1 MDSPKH
7 SGSPPNELIKF
18 YDVFAVQVVGEKS
31 DLTPYS
37 FGRGRSPINRAFHF
51 SSCFVDGNLSA
62 KLLTSIKLTILV
74 LKRVFISGE
83 SIQEERYK
91 EKR

>member
-7 SGSPPNELIKF
+7 SGSPPNELIKL

-31 DLTPYS
+31 DLAPYS
-37 FGRGRSPINRAFHF
+37 FGRGRSPINRAFPL
-51 SSCFVDGNLSA
+51 SSCFVAGNLSA

-83 SIQEERYK
+83 SIQEERYQ